1 MQVDINALFFV
12 IGEHTREV
20 LAAPALTFI
29 SRALLGALAVVFII
43 TKGIQLYYKEAD
55 PRELIV
61 LCLLRIGWAVFLLQT
76 YDTFFYTYLWTGF
89 KTEIAP
95 IFGNIQLLNVMY
107 QIMLGALGAL
117 GVGSLLTGGAY
128 FMVGCALFLIIAVAY
143 AGLLLGGLNAV
154 LTAAVYL
161 VSGKLFICLIL
172 FDETQGWFFAWLKG
186 YLGALLGIAIWYFV
200 MGAVM
205 DFDYWRT
212 VETQIRTIEDLSR
225 VISHLLNIC
234 ILVVGTAFI
243 SIQAGSLGKNML
255 G

>member
-1 MQVDINALFFV
+1 MA
-12 IGEHTREV
+12 
-20 LAAPALTFI
+20 
-29 SRALLGALAVVFII
+29 GAL
-43 TKGIQLYYKEAD
+43 
-55 PRELIV
+55 PR
-61 LCLLRIGWAVFLLQT
+61 
-76 YDTFFYTYLWTGF
+76 
-89 KTEIAP
+89 P
-95 IFGNIQLLNVMY
+95 
-107 QIMLGALGAL
+107 
-117 GVGSLLTGGAY
+117 